1 MPTYVLAGTVGGQA
15 TVTGALRRIKI
26 LAGSISATVT
36 FAAVKLKLWQALKGV
51 IRAVCAVPGQ
61 LRLKWQ
67 VFTVNAGGTMS
78 NELHCSNYGLYSLE
92 ISPAMTGS
100 TIIVHARNRSDQALV
115 PLYTWVGGTKT
126 RSRSPPGL

>member
-67 VFTVNAGGTMS
+67 VFTVNAVPVELIDFLDQGRKGRGFF
-78 NELHCSNYGLYSLE
+78 NEAAGVGE
-92 ISPAMTGS
+92 DFI
-100 TIIVHARNRSDQALV
+100 DQQ
-115 PLYTWVGGTKT
+115 
-126 RSRSPPGL
+126 